1 VARVR
6 PYRQRW
12 LLGPAVAVSAVLQFG
27 SFGVYWLL
35 RPVPPP
41 PPWTLTVDVSGDG
54 EGTVLATTIARPGE
68 VPLPLGRCEAG
79 ATCKFEVPRDRFV
92 SLVAVRGDQMTFE
105 GWDGC
110 VGYAEDILACEAMM
124 FGDREFGAKFGKVP
138 EELEV
143 SWVEP
148 TAPVAVNL
156 PAPPKPIAQ
165 IEAEKLEEEALEVA
179 MVKPPPPPPDLIK
192 PLQPPPPP
200 PPEEAKAPPPPVQ
213 PPPSNMR
220 MVEVPDDNEV
230 KDAPS
235 DATHLSDKN
244 RDVAEETAATDTN
257 LEKASSGQTPPTAE
271 SEDTTSPDI
280 GVPEERIAQME
291 KAESELTA
299 LSRESD
305 RSGESDTAKGQIVGE
320 AGDGGDEGD
329 GGDPNPG
336 VFAMRGIGGR
346 GSLLD
351 SKRGDGKK
359 AGTKG
364 VPGLNAPLDMD
375 DYERIVGKD
384 KAEQERVLAKARLSG
399 KKGRW
404 ERKLEAI
411 KSSLENFTPDVRPGN
426 QTALKTR
433 ASPFAVYIARMHRRI
448 HELWGFGFL
457 AHLDGESSSHPLNDF
472 DLYTV
477 LELSINPDGSI
488 HKTTITH
495 TSGRLEFDVAA
506 IDTVMSSAP
515 FEQTPEAIRS
525 ADGRVYLR
533 WGFYRNWRQC
543 GTFNTEPYILTD
555 LPNAEPLDDAAAL
568 RGAKPTRGDAPV
580 TPSADATTPAPKPVA
595 SDAGVDYAA
604 NMWVAGFAS
613 ASTQRML
620 KVSALPFGA
629 GAAVAA
635 ETAKDLKE
643 VYEGLLVE
651 SGPLKRFEVLSTGEF
666 TNQTGVGVPGAPG
679 AVVLKIVATKGTFGI
694 VLTPT
699 RSGEYRATAIV
710 R

>member
-1 VARVR
+1 MARVR

-12 LLGPAVAVSAVLQFG
+12 LLGPAFVVAAVAELAVVVVYQALQ
-27 SFGVYWLL
+27 
-35 RPVPPP
+35 PVPPP
-41 PPWTLTVDVSGDG
+41 EPWRLTIDVGGDG
-54 EGTVLATTIARPGE
+54 DGAVLASTIGRAGE
-68 VPLPLGRCEAG
+68 LPQPLGRCEAG
-79 ATCKFEVPRDRFV
+79 KTCKFYVPRDRYV
-92 SLVAVRGDQMTFE
+92 ALVAVRGDKMTFE
-105 GWDGC
+105 GWQGC
-110 VGYAEDILACEAMM
+110 VGRAEDVLACDAMM
-124 FGDREFGAKFGKVP
+124 FGDRAIEARFGKAP

-143 SWVEP
+143 AWIPSVD
-148 TAPVAVNL
+148 PVPVQL
-156 PAPPKPIAQ
+156 PKPPDPIAQ
-165 IEAEKLEEEALEVA
+165 IEAEKLEEEALQVA
-179 MVKPPPPPPDLIK
+179 LVKPPPPPDVPPPELA
-192 PLQPPPPP
+192 PPPPP
-200 PPEEAKAPPPPVQ
+200 PPPPDQPPPPPVQ

-220 MVEVPDDNEV
+220 MVEVPDENEV
-230 KDAPS
+230 KDAPD

-244 RDVAEETAATDTN
+244 RDVAEETAATETN
-257 LEKASSGQTPPTAE
+257 LEKQLSGQTPPTQE
-271 SEDTTSPDI
+271 SEDTTSPEV
-280 GVPEERIAQME
+280 GVQEEKIAE
-291 KAESELTA
+291 LEHAESDLTA
-299 LSRESD
+299 LSRTSD
-305 RSGESDTAKGQIVGE
+305 RSGESDQAKGQIVGE
-320 AGDGGDEGD
+320 AGESGEDGE

-336 VFAMRGIGGR
+336 LFAMRGIGGR

-359 AGTKG
+359 PGPKG
-364 VPGLNAPLDMD
+364 LPGINAPLDMD
-375 DYERIVGKD
+375 DYERIIGKD
-384 KAEQERVLAKARLSG
+384 KADKERVLAMARLSG

-433 ASPFAVYIARMHRRI
+433 ASPFAVFIARMHRRI

-477 LELSINPDGSI
+477 IEMSINPDGTV

-495 TSGRLEFDVAA
+495 ASGKLEFDVAA
-506 IDTVMSSAP
+506 LDTVISAAP
-515 FEQTPEAIRS
+515 YEETPEAIRS

-543 GTFNTEPYILTD
+543 GTFNVEPYILTD
-555 LPNAEPLDDAAAL
+555 IPNAEPLDDGAAL
-568 RGAKPTRGDAPV
+568 RNAKPARGDKPV
-580 TPSADATTPAPKPVA
+580 TPSADDVTPAPDQVA
-595 SDAGVDYAA
+595 ADRNADYAA

-620 KVSALPFGA
+620 KVSAVPFAA
-629 GAAVAA
+629 GAQVAA

-651 SGPLKRFEVLSTGEF
+651 SGPLKRFKVLSTGDF
-666 TNQTGVGVPGAPG
+666 TNKTGVSVAGPAGTL
-679 AVVLKIVATKGTFGI
+679 VLYVEATKGAFGV
-694 VLTPT
+694 VLQPT
-699 RSGEYRATAIV
+699 RSGEYRAVAIA